1 MPSPCLRVDLGRRD
15 YREIWELQRRLVKER
30 QAGQVPDLLL
40 FVEHP
45 PTYTLGRGG
54 RREHLLISEE
64 ELSRLGASL
73 VETDRGGDITYHGP
87 GQIVGYPIVDLKQ
100 IEPDVHQYLRRLEE
114 ILIRTLVDF
123 GLATHRSRGFTGVWH
138 RQGKIAA
145 MGVRISRWVT
155 CHGFALNVSTE
166 LRYFNHIV
174 PCGIVDRRV
183 TSMEAILRKPV
194 LLSSVKDVITAEFG
208 RRFHRRMLAFS
219 EKALLQEAHIQVG

>member
-219 EKALLQEAHIQVG
+219 EKALLQEAHVQVG